1 MMTKKRLL
9 LIFTV
14 FLIGVIGIW
23 GFVLARHGLHLYQAR
38 QEVKSMLAGGMDT
51 ISPAYAFQ
59 LLNEIEQD
67 LTVIDRSL
75 GWTYP
80 LLNNTGK
87 KTAQIQPSLRYLKS
101 MVKYALLFEE
111 KLAPIMN
118 QSVENQA
125 EMTSFLNDLLGDQA
139 LISQS
144 VFYSEEITGYHAKID
159 ITALPFRFQ
168 DDFLMLEPFIPLIKS
183 SGQLLPMLPEMVGM
197 TQPAQYLLLAL
208 NHDELR
214 GGGGF
219 ITAMGTATINT
230 LVNIDLQ
237 LQDSY
242 QIDDLSKAYP
252 LPPQPLQDYM
262 LAGIWVPRDGNWS
275 ADFPTSARTVQQLYE
290 LSTGQETR
298 GVIAFDQQ
306 AVQQFLTVMGA
317 IQVDPEQNLW
327 VDASN
332 VLAYMQESWGQSG
345 ESENWWANRKDF
357 VAILGK
363 AMLQNLIN
371 TRDYK
376 KIIALGKVSKNLLE
390 TGHLMVYFTDPI
402 QQKLLADLN
411 LDGAIDYQGGDFLYW
426 VDSNIGFNKV
436 DAVILRKL
444 SYLVDLTD
452 LNNPTARIIMQYEH
466 PVEMEVACV
475 HEATYGLEIAYT
487 NMFQRCYWDYWRAY
501 MAPGTQLVNATI
513 QFVPGEYLL
522 RGSDW
527 RGELDLI
534 SDLPGLNM
542 VAGLQIVPTNSL
554 RQIEL
559 DLALSPEILSYQSG
573 VIEYQLNLFKQFGLN
588 ELPVEIILTIP
599 PNYRFIEYP
608 TDTMMDQ
615 SKSSLFTTISKN
627 HELIIFSFQNT
638 SNNP

>member
-9 LIFTV
+9 LIITIL
-14 FLIGVIGIW
+14 LIGAIGIW
-23 GFVLARHGLHLYQAR
+23 GFVLARHGIHLYQAR

-59 LLNEIEQD
+59 LLNEIDQD

-80 LLNNTGK
+80 ILNNTGK
-87 KTAQIQPSLRYLKS
+87 TTAQIQPSVRYLKS

-111 KLAPIMN
+111 KLAPIMD
-118 QSVENQA
+118 QSVENHA

-144 VFYSEEITGYHAKID
+144 VYYSEEITDYHAKID
-159 ITALPFRFQ
+159 IKALPFRFQ
-168 DDFLMLEPFIPLIKS
+168 DDFLMLEPFIPIIKS

-219 ITAMGTATINT
+219 ITAMGTATINS

-242 QIDDLSKAYP
+242 QVDDLSKDYP

-317 IQVDPEQNLW
+317 IQVDPEQDLW

-345 ESENWWANRKDF
+345 DSENWWANRKDF

-376 KIIALGKVSKNLLE
+376 KMIELGKVSKNLLE

-402 QQKLLADLN
+402 QQQLLADLN

-466 PVEMEVACV
+466 PVEMEVPCV
-475 HEATYGLEIAYT
+475 HEATYGKEIAYT
-487 NMFQRCYWDYWRAY
+487 NMFQRCYWDYWRVY
-501 MAPGTQLVNATI
+501 TAPGSQLINAAI

-522 RGSDW
+522 RGIDW

-573 VIEYQLNLFKQFGLN
+573 VIKYQLNLFKQFGLN
-588 ELPVEIILTIP
+588 ELPVIIKIKIPDQMHFVSIPENVSVNQDHVLLEEIIFKQENFL
-599 PNYRFIEYP
+599 
-608 TDTMMDQ
+608 
-615 SKSSLFTTISKN
+615 
-627 HELIIFSFQNT
+627 IFSFSETKQN
-638 SNNP
+638 